1 MGQKKKSWTPHQ
13 EMGWRLPKAPT
24 HETQEK
30 GKKTKQC
37 DKKRKRNKKDPDRPP
52 VTRLDI
58 DTDRL
63 DEKLCVAETLPL

>member
-1 MGQKKKSWTPHQ
+1 
-13 EMGWRLPKAPT
+13 MGWHLPKAPT

-37 DKKRKRNKKDPDRPP
+37 DKKRKRKRNRNKKDPDRPP

-58 DTDRL
+58 VTDRL
-63 DEKLCVAETLPL
+63 DEKLYVAENLPL